1 MENEKPKLQLG
12 EMISMFPAEELKR
25 AMLHLDRFDTEVVTD
40 IEAKLDMVMSY
51 KIISERSIGN
61 YDYELVLK

>member
-40 IEAKLDMVMSY
+40 ERIHAAEAERQLEEKSEE
-51 KIISERSIGN
+51 IIADN
-61 YDYELVLK
+61 L

>member
-40 IEAKLDMVMSY
+40 EKIHAAEAEKQLEEKSEE
-51 KIISERSIGN
+51 IIADN
-61 YDYELVLK
+61 L

>member
-40 IEAKLDMVMSY
+40 EKIHAIEAERQLEEKSEE
-51 KIISERSIGN
+51 IIADN
-61 YDYELVLK
+61 L

>member
-1 MENEKPKLQLG
+1 MEDEKPKLQLG

-40 IEAKLDMVMSY
+40 EKIQAAEAERQLEEKSEE
-51 KIISERSIGN
+51 IIADN
-61 YDYELVLK
+61 L

>member
-40 IEAKLDMVMSY
+40 EKIHALEAERQLEEKSEE
-51 KIISERSIGN
+51 IIADN
-61 YDYELVLK
+61 L

>member
-1 MENEKPKLQLG
+1 MEDEKPKLQLG

-40 IEAKLDMVMSY
+40 EKIHAAEAEKQLEEKSEE
-51 KIISERSIGN
+51 IIAN
-61 YDYELVLK
+61 NL